1 MATDNNNVR
10 MRSIYVSSIPEDTE
24 AQTRVYI
31 DGSGSPPTADAAAD
45 RINDN
50 DDDDKGHVDTLE
62 LPPSTHT
69 LLFTQP
75 VCSFPFIFSMGIV
88 LLSYACLFLAW
99 WNNLNLDDPENPFNI
114 PVNVSIEVRAAQ
126 YLAIFIALLMEEG
139 KCCVGKSIC
148 H

>member
-1 MATDNNNVR
+1 
-10 MRSIYVSSIPEDTE
+10 MRSIYVSSIPEDAE
-24 AQTRVYI
+24 AQTRVCI
-31 DGSGSPPTADAAAD
+31 DGSGSPLTADAAD
-45 RINDN
+45 RINEN

-114 PVNVSIEVRAAQ
+114 PVNVSIEVRVAQ